1 VLTCCWWKGW
11 LLEQQE
17 VVNIQ
22 QKGSAAG
29 GCWALPASCLQSL
42 SPPVSSPGRTLCLN
56 VTMSLHTPVPGSCFT
71 VWSYSLLWLMAWL
84 ISVFFRSALG
94 QWIACFAGQGDF
106 LLSECMGLV
115 QWDAKILQYCCCP
128 LQAAGLLSDGR
139 WIKRSWGYHL
149 MRRGWVTWSVK
160 CWPRGALR
168 SKWASSKCLLPSSGG
183 AGCLSHWLCLHFQ
196 AGSGC

>member
-1 VLTCCWWKGW
+1 MLTCCWWKGW

-84 ISVFFRSALG
+84 ISVFFP
-94 QWIACFAGQGDF
+94 QCFRP
-106 LLSECMGLV
+106 V
-115 QWDAKILQYCCCP
+115 N
-128 LQAAGLLSDGR
+128 
-139 WIKRSWGYHL
+139 
-149 MRRGWVTWSVK
+149 
-160 CWPRGALR
+160 
-168 SKWASSKCLLPSSGG
+168 CLLCRSGG
-183 AGCLSHWLCLHFQ
+183 FPALWVHGVSSVRCKDTAVLLLPPPGCRAAIRWKVDQEELGISPYETGLSNMKCEML
-196 AGSGC
+196 ASGCSGEQVSQF